1 MGECLS
7 GKLEGPFCKNTITYS
22 NSDRREY
29 HKVTYMEW
37 TYRRQ
42 RIQEDDAPATTQ
54 TRAGDHPNTRRRLLP
69 FDLEW
74 KEFVGLQPAP
84 APPPTRHGRCA
95 AMAARRTRTMPSI
108 LDHAGA
114 KAAAAETVLWR
125 GDG

>member
-1 MGECLS
+1 ME
-7 GKLEGPFCKNTITYS
+7 NW
-22 NSDRREY
+22 Y
-29 HKVTYMEW
+29 HKVTYMEQHADENMDIQK
-37 TYRRQ
+37 TKNTRR
-42 RIQEDDAPATTQ
+42 R
-54 TRAGDHPNTRRRLLP
+54 RAGDHPNTRRRLLP